1 MIERYEYGAFN
12 ANKEKIMK
20 ANGIE
25 EDIPE
30 WEWLWNAPIEI
41 RLYEEDMKLLVDK
54 INMEREEEG
63 LLETHGPV
71 IYKRRKVYY
80 DVWED

>member
-1 MIERYEYGAFN
+1 
-12 ANKEKIMK
+12 
-20 ANGIE
+20 
-25 EDIPE
+25 
-30 WEWLWNAPIEI
+30 
-41 RLYEEDMKLLVDK
+41 MKLLVDK